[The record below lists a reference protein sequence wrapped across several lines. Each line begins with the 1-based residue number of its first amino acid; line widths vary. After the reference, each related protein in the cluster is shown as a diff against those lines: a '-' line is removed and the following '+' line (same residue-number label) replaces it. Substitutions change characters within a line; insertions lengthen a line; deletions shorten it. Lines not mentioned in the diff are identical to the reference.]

1 MTKLVYL
8 LKKIT
13 SFYSS
18 HVFATAKS
26 NLFLCLFFLAYIHI
40 TVYHSHLYIVTYI
53 LYQTCKQQT
62 RLIYEDTFFN
72 NNFNNFNKFELN
84 FEFNVTVETWMN
96 SNFYV
101 ANFYSVV
108 QFTSLNI
115 FKALTLECTSISI
128 SPDPLFF
135 ACFFSVFFA
144 YF

>member
-1 MTKLVYL
+1 M
-8 LKKIT
+8 
-13 SFYSS
+13 
-18 HVFATAKS
+18 
-26 NLFLCLFFLAYIHI
+26 FLCLFFLAYIHI
-40 TVYHSHLYIVTYI
+40 IVYHSHLCISLIFYTKHVNR
-53 LYQTCKQQT
+53 QA
-62 RLIYEDTFFN
+62 RLTYEDTFFN

-128 SPDPLFF
+128 SLDPLFF
-135 ACFFSVFFA
+135 AYFFSVFFSV
-144 YF
+144 FLKNGNEKR